1 MPYNVRMSQKNNGGV
16 TFITPPSDVPNADG
30 KCFAIINVIEEYK
43 DMFAEKI
50 NNVFPNNNI
59 TVYPWE
65 RGRKD
70 YGQLWLKRACDKS
83 NFIIVDK
90 KGTTEELDK
99 LLDPKKTYVITN
111 EITLENILEKIQK
124 ENFPN

>member
-1 MPYNVRMSQKNNGGV
+1 MSHNNNGGV

-30 KCFAIINVIEEYK
+30 KSFAIINVIEEYK

-50 NNVFPNNNI
+50 NNVFHNNNI

-70 YGQLWLKRACDKS
+70 YDQLWLKRACDKS
-83 NFIIVDK
+83 NFNSEHI
-90 KGTTEELDK
+90 
-99 LLDPKKTYVITN
+99 YV
-111 EITLENILEKIQK
+111 L
-124 ENFPN
+124 

>member
-1 MPYNVRMSQKNNGGV
+1 MAKFKKYKNGGK
-16 TFITPPSDVPNADG
+16 PSDYTTED
-30 KCFAIINVIEEYK
+30 FT
-43 DMFAEKI
+43 
-50 NNVFPNNNI
+50 NNNI

-70 YGQLWLKRACDKS
+70 YEQLWLKRACNKS

-90 KGTTEELDK
+90 TGTTEELDK
-99 LLDPKKTYVITN
+99 LLDPKKTYVITH